1 MRKVFFVGLIAM
13 LTGCSQESRVSSPED
28 SGIELQINLSL
39 GSVSTRAVDD
49 PITGNDGE
57 GYVLPFTEVKTL
69 KVDLYKSLEA
79 APIFTYTATDAEI
92 AGIRNTATGKLARLS
107 IPKIPVTTQ
116 YVKVTINRF
125 KEENP
130 LINQLQVSSQDDPPA
145 PTMNRTEIPYE
156 GVTKEIIVIPEE
168 SDPFSVKVKAI
179 VEVAPVLSRFEII
192 PGEIVVTNPATT
204 GASFDWTDGPIGKS
218 RTSPKPISLLPKQA
232 LGRISGRNTERT
244 LPLPLSIP
252 IVSGSSGR
260 PSPTASISTARQPD
274 SIFI

>member
-13 LTGCSQESRVSSPED
+13 LTGCSQESRVASPEN

-39 GSVSTRAVDD
+39 GSVSTRAVDA
-49 PITGNDGE
+49 PITGNDGK

-92 AGIRNTATGKLARLS
+92 AGIRNTATGELARLS

-204 GASFDWTDGPIGKS
+204 GASFDWTDGTAGRDKIKNL
-218 RTSPKPISLLPKQA
+218 SL
-232 LGRISGRNTERT
+232 IH
-244 LPLPLSIP
+244 I
-252 IVSGSSGR
+252 
-260 PSPTASISTARQPD
+260 
-274 SIFI
+274 

>member
-1 MRKVFFVGLIAM
+1 MRKVFFVGLIAI

-168 SDPFSVKVKAI
+168 SDPFSVKVKAT

-204 GASFDWTDGPIGKS
+204 GASFDWTDG
-218 RTSPKPISLLPKQA
+218 TA
-232 LGRISGRNTERT
+232 GRDKIKNFTEADITAAEAGARENFRKKYGTNT
-244 LPLPLSIP
+244 
-252 IVSGSSGR
+252 
-260 PSPTASISTARQPD
+260 TAAAIYS
-274 SIFI
+274 

>member
-179 VEVAPVLSRFEII
+179 VEVAPVLSRH
-192 PGEIVVTNPATT
+192 
-204 GASFDWTDGPIGKS
+204 
-218 RTSPKPISLLPKQA
+218 
-232 LGRISGRNTERT
+232 
-244 LPLPLSIP
+244 
-252 IVSGSSGR
+252 
-260 PSPTASISTARQPD
+260 
-274 SIFI
+274 